1 MRFAV
6 PRVVCQK
13 EVDGMVTRIDLA
25 EQVTALVTA
34 TLPLDH
40 VSAAF
45 TQAPSQISDC
55 YPSNLDQLLV

>member
-1 MRFAV
+1 
-6 PRVVCQK
+6 
-13 EVDGMVTRIDLA
+13 MVTRIDLA